1 MNRPYTL
8 YVRAK
13 EGYTEFTF
21 LVDIFVQENPPQAY
35 HGRYCI
41 DWRADFAFEVTVMFD
56 FMEHSLRLIE
66 GATLIGL

>member
-1 MNRPYTL
+1 MHRPYTL

-21 LVDIFVQENPPQAY
+21 LLDIFIGARCEVY

-41 DWRADFAFEVTVMFD
+41 DWRADFTFEVTIMFN

-66 GATLIGL
+66 GAASIGL